1 MGRKRGRGSGG
12 THVGG
17 LHSTGG
23 VQASGEATPHH
34 SHGERKNERVFL
46 TGNSAKP
53 YNTEDL
59 GLATTPRQPK
69 PGSLPTMRL
78 QTPPAK
84 PTPPAMPL
92 VYKIQLMTRVDS
104 TTNPVKSGSVARA
117 CSQFFTL
124 SLVFNTKPTSTTAR
138 VSEPL
143 CSWSYL
149 AILPDHVIVVQYRT

>member
-84 PTPPAMPL
+84 PPA
-92 VYKIQLMTRVDS
+92 DS
-104 TTNPVKSGSVARA
+104 RSSLSMLCLPCYLSSLFNP
-117 CSQFFTL
+117 
-124 SLVFNTKPTSTTAR
+124 SLCFVGQEA
-138 VSEPL
+138 
-143 CSWSYL
+143 
-149 AILPDHVIVVQYRT
+149 